1 MFWKS
6 SITNIIIE
14 KVKIFVKLII
24 LEKNLNLVEKLI
36 LQIIKKEKD
45 IILDPF
51 NNNLNY
57 LKNNTI
63 KTTNFTDILGKVIEK
78 NKDHIKKKLIK
89 ELDNFPDLFQ
99 MKISEINFSD
109 KYWKIFFFRKYL
121 KNLVL
126 KKKISNIF
134 LISSSDFMLHKALKI
149 IFKKKLSTHIRFL
162 KYFYYIIN
170 YLQILIIFLNN
181 FFIELINSIIVKK
194 NKFQLSSKNLL
205 IANFPRDWDLFTLNY
220 KFLGKH
226 TKKFSV
232 IVSNSRTNSNFLKYF
247 HFSKIPKN
255 FFILESF
262 LNYFDILKI
271 YFTSLVNI
279 FDNYKNIIQSCKNL
293 GLEFYRYEIL
303 ITYNLIEK
311 SKNNT
316 LKLAFSKFLNGN
328 KEYKKSF
335 IPMFEFVESRIYS
348 KVLNDKKIKTF
359 SFQHSSVM
367 TVHQTRFFTAN
378 HAIKIKKPNF
388 LPSKVFVEGK
398 ILASVLKSSNINN
411 QIVGAVRLKNY
422 KGYKITKSSSKPN
435 RNILYIDELYDKQ
448 NLFSLLNFINDGKGK
463 FNFFIRLHPANFKK
477 LSKIILNFEKRNK
490 NIYLDKSKTIEEAI
504 YKNKIGFCISSSCT
518 SFLDLI
524 RLKQPCFL
532 LKKNNLFLNTPYN
545 FRYKQLFIDDFN
557 NIEKKFLLSKSR
569 YMPPKNYI
577 KNYISSMGYEAEKK
591 IGNLL
596 KY

>member
-1 MFWKS
+1 MS
-6 SITNIIIE
+6 NITNIIIE

-24 LEKNLNLVEKLI
+24 IEKKLNFIEKI
-36 LQIIKKEKD
+36 FFDIIKKDKD

-57 LKNNTI
+57 LDNKKI
-63 KTTNFTDILGKVIEK
+63 KTTNFTDNLAKIIGE
-78 NKDHIKKKLIK
+78 NKAFIKKKIIN
-89 ELDNFPDLFQ
+89 ELDNFSELSQ

-109 KYWKIFFFRKYL
+109 KYWKVFFFRKYL
-121 KNLVL
+121 KKIVL
-126 KKKISNIF
+126 KKKISKVF
-134 LISSSDFMLHKALKI
+134 LISSSDFMLHKALKL
-149 IFKKKLSTHIRFL
+149 IFKKNLFTHIRFL

-170 YLQILIIFLNN
+170 YLKILIIFFNN
-181 FFIELINSIIVKK
+181 FFIELINSIIIRK
-194 NKFQLSSKNLL
+194 NNFQFPSKNLL
-205 IANFPRDWDLFTLNY
+205 IANFPRDWDLLTLNY

-262 LNYFDILKI
+262 LEFFDVLKI
-271 YFTSLVNI
+271 YFNSVLSI
-279 FDNYKNIIQSCKNL
+279 FDNYKNIKSSCENL
-293 GLEFYRYEIL
+293 GLEFYSYEIL
-303 ITYNLIEK
+303 ITYNLIER

-316 LKLAFSKFLNGN
+316 LKLAISKFLNDN
-328 KEYKKSF
+328 KKYNKSF
-335 IPMFEFVESRIYS
+335 IPMFEFVESRVYS
-348 KVLNDKKIKTF
+348 KILADKKIKTF
-359 SFQHSSVM
+359 SFQHSAVM

-378 HAIKIKKPNF
+378 NALKIKKPNF
-388 LPSKVFVEGK
+388 LPDNILVEGK
-398 ILASVLKSSNINN
+398 ISSSNLKSIKINN

-422 KGYKITKSSSKPN
+422 KDYKIPKFANKSN

-448 NLFSLLNFINDGKGK
+448 NLFSLLNFINNEKGK

-477 LSKIILNFEKRNK
+477 LSKIILNFEKKNK

-504 YKNKIGFCISSSCT
+504 YKNKIGFCIASSCT

-524 RLKQPCFL
+524 KKKQPCFL
-532 LKKNNLFLNTPYN
+532 LKKKNLFLNTPYN
-545 FRYKQLFIDDFN
+545 FKYKQLYINNFN
-557 NIEKKFLLSKSR
+557 DIEKKILLSKNK
-569 YMPPKNYI
+569 YMPSENYI
-577 KNYISSMGYEAEKK
+577 KNYISYMGYEAEIK
-591 IGNLL
+591 IGKLL